1 MVQNLSMKKG
11 SNARISRVT
20 IHWLLEHQSEWDDM
34 FVLVGWTGAVDRPE
48 FFSPFQTKWVAV
60 NNWSI
65 KEDHHLKSTE
75 ERQERDMAKA
85 YYEQHWSE
93 LGSFQD
99 YFNNV
104 ILLQNFLKSNNIDYY
119 FFRSFAFED
128 PYTKQHYGYSGLLQS
143 GLEALKGKLG
153 VKTNP
158 KKSDYSDEE
167 VWKHWVKAGWI
178 PKGWED
184 AIDLELFP
192 SFVDYDRTFQYH
204 IQDNVRDDGRTFRE
218 HYPVH
223 PNKDEHDIWAKQ
235 IQKEIEAL

>member
-1 MVQNLSMKKG
+1 MCIRDRDLPFTFFTNL
-11 SNARISRVT
+11 
-20 IHWLLEHQSEWDDM
+20 
-34 FVLVGWTGAVDRPE
+34 FVVVATPE
-48 FFSPFQTKWVAV
+48 
-60 NNWSI
+60 
-65 KEDHHLKSTE
+65 
-75 ERQERDMAKA
+75 
-85 YYEQHWSE
+85 
-93 LGSFQD
+93 
-99 YFNNV
+99 
-104 ILLQNFLKSNNIDYY
+104 
-119 FFRSFAFED
+119 
-128 PYTKQHYGYSGLLQS
+128 
-143 GLEALKGKLG
+143 
-153 VKTNP
+153 TNP